1 VERDRFVSHLYQS
14 RRQYRRTCEAAGKSG
29 KQTERCVISSF
40 QIAESMGFKG
50 EISPMGGSPADQR
63 LNADYPCLHS
73 RFSKSVDFRKR
84 LRMGISS
91 DWMFVKYHESR
102 SPKSF

>member
-1 VERDRFVSHLYQS
+1 
-14 RRQYRRTCEAAGKSG
+14 
-29 KQTERCVISSF
+29 
-40 QIAESMGFKG
+40 MGFKG

-73 RFSKSVDFRKR
+73 RFSKSVDFRQR

-91 DWMFVKYHESR
+91 DWMFREISR
-102 SPKSF
+102 EQIPEKLLKTVSVF

>member
-1 VERDRFVSHLYQS
+1 
-14 RRQYRRTCEAAGKSG
+14 
-29 KQTERCVISSF
+29 
-40 QIAESMGFKG
+40 MGFKG

-73 RFSKSVDFRKR
+73 RFSKSVDFRQR

-91 DWMFVKYHESR
+91 DWMFREISR
-102 SPKSF
+102 EQIPEKLEDGKRFLTEVLVSLRRAVTN